1 MGAPRPAGS
10 GARRAMGFV
19 LPGLLFHIEAPF
31 VQPSELD
38 AFLIAVIC
46 RSLKCFTYA
55 SLLLPVE

>member
-55 SLLLPVE
+55 DYL